1 MSNALCRV
9 HSMFLFSDRSGS
21 SALGP
26 VHSLFFSSD
35 RVGSSLRVFYQLSH
49 QNRQIKHPVLTNKG
63 RDPSLPLLWKQT
75 YTNTASYGQWR
86 TSPPPHCMRR
96 CFRFL
101 FWSADWVG
109 QRGALYVFR
118 LPAAWR
124 KYMASAKL
132 IPGFIFGKSVA
143 WLYVCACVITM
154 GWISAVSLFQDLQ
167 RKFSLIPFPRGAGL
181 DPDLEWRRIP
191 ITSLSQ
197 NGSW

>member
-1 MSNALCRV
+1 M
-9 HSMFLFSDRSGS
+9 HSLFFFSDRLGS
-21 SALGP
+21 SALCP

-35 RVGSSLRVFYQLSH
+35 RVGSSLRIFYQLSH
-49 QNRQIKHPVLTNKG
+49 QNRQIKHPVSRVG
-63 RDPSLPLLWKQT
+63 SPL
-75 YTNTASYGQWR
+75 
-86 TSPPPHCMRR
+86 SPPPLKADIYKHGFIWPVKNLPTPHYMRR

-109 QRGALYVFR
+109 QRGAFYVFR

-124 KYMASAKL
+124 KYMAFGKP

-143 WLYVCACVITM
+143 WLYVCACVIPT

-167 RKFSLIPFPRGAGL
+167 RRFFLRPFPRGAGL
-181 DPDLEWRRIP
+181 DPDLEWRRIT

-197 NGSW
+197 NGPW